1 MYSTVYSSSISL
13 QQQQPPGGG
22 GGPAPADGRAAQA
35 AGPVRARRT
44 IHTLLAKRCRHGTST
59 AGTAPPPENTILG
72 VRSLAASSLRA
83 PSVRAARECRP
94 RKTGGSAYR
103 FMMRIEESYMWILHE
118 TPKVAVGRP
127 LDAAPSKR
135 SRPLITSPARRS
147 RTPRPPSWLG
157 RGAME
162 GPCAPSMSSS
172 SFDWLKS
179 EGAPHHPWS
188 GGDEEEEP
196 ALGRNTLKLRSQ
208 AILNAANKRQQPGA
222 PPSVMASPPAGVGMA
237 PSAYA
242 PLPGGGRPLLSGSR
256 GAENAYCGGGGC
268 GGSAAGSARGGGG
281 GGGADWRGG
290 GGHMPLQTL
299 QPPPSDWRGGGA
311 PPPPPPHASA
321 AAASSASSCGG
332 RVHVQPDWQIT
343 GDLLNQP
350 WGKVLRV
357 LNRK

>member
-1 MYSTVYSSSISL
+1 MCIVSYVQQQYLFTAAAASWRWGRTGAGGRTGGPGRGSRSREAHDTHTPGQAMQTRHVHSRHCPAPREHYPRCSEPGSL
-13 QQQQPPGGG
+13 QP
-22 GGPAPADGRAAQA
+22 
-35 AGPVRARRT
+35 T
-44 IHTLLAKRCRHGTST
+44 C
-59 AGTAPPPENTILG
+59 
-72 VRSLAASSLRA
+72 
-83 PSVRAARECRP
+83 SVRAARECRP